1 MEIKFSLWL
10 ADGTLVD
17 RTIDD
22 ETMQFEPGDGQWLPA
37 LESHVIAVAIGET
50 KQFLLAPECAFGFPD
65 ASQVHW
71 LPREDLGDTEPV
83 ENALIE
89 FDLPN
94 GEGLIGRVLTIE
106 ADRVQLDFSHPLAGQ
121 ELILEVERIA

>member
-37 LESHVIAVAIGET
+37 LESHVMGVAIGET
-50 KQFLLAPECAFGFPD
+50 KQFLLAPEDAFGFPD

-121 ELILEVERIA
+121 ELILEVERLA